1 MARPRKEPERDI
13 AVIMKSIMTPLVS
26 SYLNPRGEKDANG
39 HAKIS
44 DLCSEYNLSN
54 LKVRKLLV
62 TAGVYQSPSLT
73 SAGGKNIDA
82 AVDVMKLYRERKS
95 PEEIVT
101 ELGLSRSTVN
111 SLIPYSTAGP
121 YNLEERIDGT
131 RDMNNC

>member
-13 AVIMKSIMTPLVS
+13 SVIMKSIMTPLVS
-26 SYLNPRGEKDANG
+26 SYLNSSGERDANG
-39 HAKIS
+39 HAKVG

-73 SAGGKNIDA
+73 FVNGKSIDA
-82 AVDVMKLYRERKS
+82 AVEVMKLYREGKS
-95 PEEIVT
+95 PEKIVS

-111 SLIPYSTAGP
+111 SLIP
-121 YNLEERIDGT
+121 
-131 RDMNNC
+131 